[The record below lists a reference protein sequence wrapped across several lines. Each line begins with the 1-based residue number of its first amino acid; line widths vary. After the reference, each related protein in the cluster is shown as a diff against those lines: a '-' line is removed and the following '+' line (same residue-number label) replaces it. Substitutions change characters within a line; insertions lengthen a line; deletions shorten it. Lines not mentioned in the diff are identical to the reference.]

1 MSAHCTSS
9 KLEFA
14 RFFNRQVTARFD
26 GGRMSSDG
34 GAIVLREVEQ
44 TLNLFE
50 RLTQCFTDYRNP
62 GRCWRSVFTEL
73 RWAMRTS
80 TIMTGCALT
89 GCWRCYATNRMC
101 WAISECAGA
110 MSVSSWPGQV
120 P

>member
-50 RLTQCFTDYRNP
+50 RLTQCFTDYHNP
-62 GRCWRSVFTEL
+62 GRL
-73 RWAMRTS
+73 RTPDLGVA
-80 TIMTGCALT
+80 G
-89 GCWRCYATNRMC
+89 ATYLRN
-101 WAISECAGA
+101 CAGL
-110 MSVSSWPGQV
+110 
-120 P
+120 